1 MGKTIKSQN
10 FSTAQ
15 SDIPYSV
22 YPTIDMDGPALQ
34 NMIVSG
40 SITGL
45 LTSNRAPNS
54 QETKSVIV
62 KLLNTGDTKSLSFET
77 HNYEFLG
84 GVPTGLKSG
93 STAYVGI
100 VSIGTGENDVVI
112 NYDELGSELYFS
124 QGSVVFTRDYE
135 VSGTEQFN
143 FQYPNGLTGVPQ
155 LTLSGDF
162 MPNTSGLNSI
172 GSRENP
178 WGYVETKALALLE
191 RSSDPSNPEEGQAI
205 IFLSDGSA
213 AGDDGDIMV
222 KIKAGGVTKTIKLV
236 DFSAS

>member
-1 MGKTIKSQN
+1 
-10 FSTAQ
+10 
-15 SDIPYSV
+15 
-22 YPTIDMDGPALQ
+22 
-34 NMIVSG
+34 
-40 SITGL
+40 
-45 LTSNRAPNS
+45 
-54 QETKSVIV
+54 
-62 KLLNTGDTKSLSFET
+62 
-77 HNYEFLG
+77 
-84 GVPTGLKSG
+84 
-93 STAYVGI
+93 
-100 VSIGTGENDVVI
+100 
-112 NYDELGSELYFS
+112 
-124 QGSVVFTRDYE
+124 
-135 VSGTEQFN
+135 
-143 FQYPNGLTGVPQ
+143 
-155 LTLSGDF
+155 